1 MSFQTKLDEKKE
13 FFREVIIKAVK
24 DSSYKRR
31 LIENPIEAIREVFP
45 GFTVGGN
52 KKIVA
57 TDQTDNDTY
66 YLNVSQLSYLLFG
79 GDLEELEL
87 SEEELEMVA
96 GGVAANP
103 TLGSCNFL
111 SFIGFADE
119 ALS

>member
-1 MSFQTKLDEKKE
+1 MSFQTKLEEKKE

-24 DSSYKRR
+24 DSSYKKR
-31 LIENPIEAIREVFP
+31 LLEDPISAIREVFP
-45 GFTVGGN
+45 EFAVGGN

-57 TDQTDNDTY
+57 TDQTDNETY

-103 TLGSCNFL
+103 TVGSCNFL
-111 SFIGFADE
+111 SCMGVEDS
-119 ALS
+119 LQ